1 MMLRAEEDNT
11 ELVKDT
17 EIFHFGTLSMTH
29 EEVRKFLEK
38 R

>member
-17 EIFHFGTLSMTH
+17 EIFHFGTLSVTH